1 MSAWQ
6 DMIAEVRLQA
16 QVRCAAR
23 GPRARGAHRASWA
36 RAGAARARGRGRR
49 ADEGDARARAAR
61 GRGLKARLPTRAHRL
76 QCNFY
81 RICESVFKNS
91 ITRERF
97 RKASLKTPG
106 HWAALIRE
114 NGFAPRKSH
123 SVPPST
129 HISGKNCVMRGA
141 NAAKRNQRTRK
152 PSLGPSRVRGRAGA
166 DRWVAPSRRP
176 APISPYRFFSSV
188 RDRSPIIGH

>member
-1 MSAWQ
+1 MGR
-6 DMIAEVRLQA
+6 I
-16 QVRCAAR
+16 
-23 GPRARGAHRASWA
+23 G
-36 RAGAARARGRGRR
+36 RAGRGRGRR
-49 ADEGDARARAAR
+49 GCAGEGGARARFESALAYPCAPPPVQFLPDMRVRFQEFHHSRAR
-61 GRGLKARLPTRAHRL
+61 PK
-76 QCNFY
+76 
-81 RICESVFKNS
+81 
-91 ITRERF
+91 
-97 RKASLKTPG
+97 KTPG

-166 DRWVAPSRRP
+166 DRWIAPSRRP